1 MLIMTKFHFLVLRA
15 FEQTSVR
22 LEGRMH
28 LKVIRQTVVRQTV
41 VWQTV
46 VRQTVVRQ
54 TVVRQTVVRQTVV
67 RKTVVR
73 QTSNFHKSVRF
84 FIYCTACGTE
94 SLLRPIV

>member
-54 TVVRQTVVRQTVV
+54 TVVR
-67 RKTVVR
+67 KTVVR